1 MFVMFVSIWFITL
14 NYIILSQNK
23 NTLILRVRKM
33 ILDIIAQMGW
43 SLCYNQGDC
52 KWDMFNSGQ
61 TYPVEPSTVCRIHMI

>member
-33 ILDIIAQMGW
+33 ILDIIAQMG
-43 SLCYNQGDC
+43 
-52 KWDMFNSGQ
+52 
-61 TYPVEPSTVCRIHMI
+61 